1 VEKTPDAELDR
12 VRLYLNFDMIASPN
26 FKLASYDGDG
36 SHYGKSGP
44 PGSAHPQRLFDDYF
58 RRLGWGNVS
67 SSAFDGRSDYEPFIS
82 AGIPAGGTATGADE
96 VMTEAEAV
104 QFGGRAGELFDPN
117 YHLRHDDVS
126 NIHPVAFLAN
136 ARAIAHAVASYARSM
151 ADLPPR
157 DKVRHRRAIDAPVL
171 ISGGMCGGH
180 HDHPDVYEPV
190 KVEGDDSRGQL

>member
-1 VEKTPDAELDR
+1 
-12 VRLYLNFDMIASPN
+12 MIASPN

-82 AGIPAGGTATGADE
+82 AGIPAGGPATGADE
-96 VMTEAEAV
+96 VMTAAEAV
-104 QFGGRAGELFDPN
+104 QFGGRAGELFDPI
-117 YHLRHDDVS
+117 S
-126 NIHPVAFLAN
+126 
-136 ARAIAHAVASYARSM
+136 HAAASYARSM